1 VGMIIAFSVAPAVT
15 ETPDA
20 EMSAAVARA
29 VRIVRESG
37 LPNETNAMFT
47 LVEGEWDEVMDVVKR
62 ATLAVAEVSPRVSL
76 VLKADIRPGH
86 QDQLHQKVS
95 SLEKHL

>member
-1 VGMIIAFSVAPAVT
+1 MGMIIAFSVAPAVT

-62 ATLAVAEVSPRVSL
+62 ATLAVAEVSLRVSL

>member
-1 VGMIIAFSVAPAVT
+1 MIIAFSVAPAVT

-20 EMSAAVARA
+20 EMADAVTEA

-62 ATLAVAEVSPRVSL
+62 ATLAVAEFSPRVSL

>member
-1 VGMIIAFSVAPAVT
+1 
-15 ETPDA
+15 
-20 EMSAAVARA
+20 
-29 VRIVRESG
+29 
-37 LPNETNAMFT
+37 
-47 LVEGEWDEVMDVVKR
+47 MDVVKR
-62 ATLAVAEVSPRVSL
+62 ATLAVAEVSPRVSM